1 MSKGR
6 LNLKSK
12 VKTANVEIT
21 TKSPVGLQVL
31 WLIDGHSF
39 KAGALKWCIDL
50 IQSGCMEKRVTEI
63 MNMKSVIGGFICNC
77 YGQDN
82 HQ

>member
-1 MSKGR
+1 MSKGHF
-6 LNLKSK
+6 NLKSK
-12 VKTANVEIT
+12 VKTANVETT

-50 IQSGCMEKRVTEI
+50 IQSGCMEKKSDGNNEYEI
-63 MNMKSVIGGFICNC
+63 RYCGVHMQLLWTG
-77 YGQDN
+77 
-82 HQ
+82 